1 MTTEKT
7 NAYYDAEDLNRFA
20 EMGQCASPLWEKFS
34 AYYGAVFEEGELT
47 KREKALIALAVAHT
61 VQYPYCI
68 DAYTKSYLENPT
80 SIRGKFRQTLSA
92 CRGRRGN
99 CSLTRHS

>member
-20 EMGQCASPLWEKFS
+20 EMGQCASPLWKKFS

-47 KREKALIALAVAHT
+47 KREKAINA
-61 VQYPYCI
+61 
-68 DAYTKSYLENPT
+68 TK
-80 SIRGKFRQTLSA
+80 
-92 CRGRRGN
+92 
-99 CSLTRHS
+99 

>member
-1 MTTEKT
+1 MTMEKT

-61 VQYPYCI
+61 VQCPYCI
-68 DAYTKSYLENPT
+68 DAYTKSCRLCVF
-80 SIRGKFRQTLSA
+80 RGGPRQT
-92 CRGRRGN
+92 GPPFRRTSLFN
-99 CSLTRHS
+99 C